1 MCARVC
7 VCVCVSMQVYLIL
20 CVSIEPMAMMS
31 GSSGGGGWQS
41 MGRFVYNA
49 GGVMN
54 TGLKLVCIKDAIG
67 GSRSAGLYR
76 FIQAI
81 L

>member
-1 MCARVC
+1 MAIDGKVC
-7 VCVCVSMQVYLIL
+7 IQQEGC
-20 CVSIEPMAMMS
+20 
-31 GSSGGGGWQS
+31 
-41 MGRFVYNA
+41 
-49 GGVMN
+49 GVMN

-67 GSRSAGLYR
+67 GSRSVGLYR

>member
-1 MCARVC
+1 MVSNMCVYVC
-7 VCVCVSMQVYLIL
+7 MYVYLIL

-31 GSSGGGGWQS
+31 GSGGGGGWQS
-41 MGRFVYNA
+41 MGRFVYS